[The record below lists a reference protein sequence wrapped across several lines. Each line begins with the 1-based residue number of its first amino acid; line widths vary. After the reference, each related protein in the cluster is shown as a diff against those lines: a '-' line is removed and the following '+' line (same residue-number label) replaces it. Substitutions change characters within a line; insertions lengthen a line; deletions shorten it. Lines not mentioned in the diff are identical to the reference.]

1 MALLTLPSDSGALQV
16 ALRAAP
22 DPFVLG
28 QNVGQITVTD
38 GNGQPVDG
46 LTLSLLP
53 WMPSHGHGTS
63 VTPAIIDDGG
73 GVFVANPLYLFMAGE
88 WQLRMTFG
96 GAVNDTATA
105 TVEIN

>member
-1 MALLTLPSDSGALQV
+1 
-16 ALRAAP
+16 
-22 DPFVLG
+22 
-28 QNVGQITVTD
+28 
-38 GNGQPVDG
+38 
-46 LTLSLLP
+46 
-53 WMPSHGHGTS
+53 MPSHGHGTS